1 MEGMLNE
8 IHGEGRSKGVE
19 AVVENLVEKK
29 YFAKLGQQLGSSLT
43 EGATDISPEQR
54 AELEATIDGAVTV
67 AFMRAGQGVRNELSP
82 EIRRMVKRDI
92 IDALAEGLRGDVA
105 DSLEMTIDRI
115 VSRAG
120 YSLTRTLQDEELQ
133 IALSELIREAM
144 YSAIREGRGYTPG
157 IGETLEAAIT
167 ENMLD
172 PVEHSI
178 GGLADTI
185 AAKVDESA
193 RRTEKTLHGIIS
205 ALVLIL
211 GVLAVMVFVTRRQLV
226 RQQVKTSVVREDLR
240 SVDAALQILDDATR
254 AEVRGKMEE
263 YWESRGS
270 RPEDMVDK
278 QAIDQD
284 NDNFRR
290 S

>member
-1 MEGMLNE
+1 MLTE

-19 AVVENLVEKK
+19 AIVQNIVEKK
-29 YFAKLGQQLGSSLT
+29 YFSNLGQQLGSSLT
-43 EGATDISPEQR
+43 SGATDISPEQR

-82 EIRRMVKRDI
+82 ELRRLVKRDI
-92 IDALAEGLRGDVA
+92 IDALSEGLRGDIA
-105 DSLEMTIDRI
+105 DSLEMTIDRV

-120 YSLTRTLQDEELQ
+120 DSLTRTLHDEELQ
-133 IALSELIREAM
+133 IAFSELIREGM

-157 IGETLEAAIT
+157 VGETIEAAIT

-172 PVEHSI
+172 PVENSI

-193 RRTEKTLHGIIS
+193 KRTEKTLHGIIS
-205 ALVLIL
+205 ALVLVL
-211 GVLAVMVFVTRRQLV
+211 GVVAVMFFVTRRQLL

-240 SVDAALQILDDATR
+240 SVDAALQVLDEATR

-263 YWESRGS
+263 YLETRGI
-270 RPEDMVDK
+270 RPEDMDEKQVDDPDSE
-278 QAIDQD
+278 I
-284 NDNFRR
+284 FRR
-290 S
+290 P

>member
-1 MEGMLNE
+1 MLNE
-8 IHGEGRSKGVE
+8 IHGEGRSKGIE
-19 AVVENLVEKK
+19 AVVENVVEKK
-29 YFAKLGQQLGSSLT
+29 YFSSLGQQLGSSIT
-43 EGATDISPEQR
+43 AGATEISPEQR

-82 EIRRMVKRDI
+82 ELRRMVKRDI
-92 IDALAEGLRGDVA
+92 IDALSEGLRGDVA

-120 YSLTRTLQDEELQ
+120 DSLTRTLSDEELQ
-133 IALSELIREAM
+133 IAFSELIREGM

-157 IGETLEAAIT
+157 VGETLEAAIT

-172 PVEHSI
+172 PVENSI

-193 RRTEKTLHGIIS
+193 KRTEKTLHGIIS

-211 GVLAVMVFVTRRQLV
+211 GVLAVMFFVTRRQLL

-254 AEVRGKMEE
+254 AEVRDKMDE
-263 YWESRGS
+263 YWETRGN

-278 QAIDQD
+278 QPIDQD
-284 NDNFRR
+284 SDIFRR
-290 S
+290 P